1 VSRDAAH
8 PGAGLKGKAQR
19 NAPAGPDDEHAI
31 SPSLPEAPAG
41 FDAEARQAI
50 TQVIV
55 LHRPASARAR
65 GPDLPVVRVH
75 AVSTAELAGRMPGL
89 TRP

>member
-1 VSRDAAH
+1 MSRDAAH

-31 SPSLPEAPAG
+31 SPSLPEAPAP
-41 FDAEARQAI
+41 DAEVRQAI
-50 TQVIV
+50 TQLIV

-65 GPDLPVVRVH
+65 GPDLPMVRAH
-75 AVSTAELAGRMPGL
+75 AVSTAELADRMPGL
-89 TRP
+89 TPP

>member
-41 FDAEARQAI
+41 PDTEVRQAI
-50 TQVIV
+50 TQVTV
-55 LHRPASARAR
+55 LHRPTPARAR
-65 GPDLPVVRVH
+65 GPDLPMVRVH
-75 AVSTAELAGRMPGL
+75 AVSTTELADPMPGL
-89 TRP
+89 TPP